1 MLLSGRGCKWG
12 PNPLGSIEQ
21 TLEDTSGEGVS
32 SVSRA
37 GGTPGWLLNL
47 RSGTWD
53 WQAYLDHFPRAQT
66 SGPLAPAYPW
76 TRTNDSSLPMLAPPT
91 TYASYCTHSGPQ
103 HADLSSFHA
112 GNGLPHC
119 GRAASRNR
127 TRTTTNHGTRTSTGR
142 VVELDSSH
150 FGIRLIPKQ
159 AKASTSSCP
168 TGRADSPARGVPRKL
183 AGRSPGAAS
192 RHPSGTL
199 LCLHVT
205 KTGSDGQELTPL
217 LPLDATR
224 SSTCRRLGYIVTKGP
239 ARTRDPPSVH
249 QQPTAGS
256 NRARIRP
263 NPLLASCGTD
273 PPPGRTVAP
282 WEPSNRD
289 QPRAAFPSHPTS
301 RPAAATHR
309 PGLGSDRTKLQVLGR
324 PQIWPTSTSAKS
336 GQSRHPLIVTSRF
349 ISITRRRFH
358 HDNHSSVLTSARPAT
373 FLVHSRF
380 QASLQDTRKIPRIDY
395 LLQLLGCARLLDIS
409 LKTALKNYIHPIY
422 SGRNFSH

>member
-1 MLLSGRGCKWG
+1 M
-12 PNPLGSIEQ
+12 
-21 TLEDTSGEGVS
+21 
-32 SVSRA
+32 
-37 GGTPGWLLNL
+37 NL

-76 TRTNDSSLPMLAPPT
+76 TRTNDPSLPMLASST
-91 TYASYCTHSGPQ
+91 SDAFYCTHSGPQ

-119 GRAASRNR
+119 GRAASWTR

-142 VVELDSSH
+142 VVKLDSSH

-159 AKASTSSCP
+159 AKASTSSRP

-239 ARTRDPPSVH
+239 AKTRDPPIVH
-249 QQPTAGS
+249 QQPTAVC

-263 NPLLASCGTD
+263 NPCSHRAELIRRPGARWPHGSPATANSLVQPFRLTLHHD
-273 PPPGRTVAP
+273 PP
-282 WEPSNRD
+282 
-289 QPRAAFPSHPTS
+289 
-301 RPAAATHR
+301 
-309 PGLGSDRTKLQVLGR
+309 
-324 PQIWPTSTSAKS
+324 
-336 GQSRHPLIVTSRF
+336 
-349 ISITRRRFH
+349 
-358 HDNHSSVLTSARPAT
+358 
-373 FLVHSRF
+373 
-380 QASLQDTRKIPRIDY
+380 
-395 LLQLLGCARLLDIS
+395 LLL
-409 LKTALKNYIHPIY
+409 
-422 SGRNFSH
+422 SGRAWARTAQNFKF